1 MAARNLWS
9 ALLASKEA
17 LRSSV
22 EPWFVSRD
30 ISLSTPYARRLSDPA
45 RYWTRLAHKAE
56 YHLTRARYKQ
66 LTTPWTPGI
75 VPGGAGPLLRS
86 LDADVINLHWTN
98 AGFLSVS
105 QIAEIERPLV
115 LTLHDSWAFTG
126 GCHIP
131 LTCERFLDRCGACPQ
146 LGAHK
151 ENDLSRKGWS
161 RKFDAWR
168 RLKSPIVVCPSAWL
182 AKSFERSSLSMGR
195 KAVVIANA
203 LDAEFHAQA
212 KSPPHRESRRGPCTI
227 GFVAAGAL
235 SNRNKGFQD
244 LAGALS
250 HLSLEKRQAIR
261 LLIVGDVGH
270 DSIPRIEGVEIHT
283 IGSLQQRAKMI
294 EAYLQ
299 MDCCVVP
306 SHSENLPNVIV
317 EAMCLGIPT
326 IATNVGGIPELI
338 TDHETGFLA
347 APSNPESLAR
357 ALDYFLSYGDV
368 NELASRAR
376 KYALSKT
383 SPEIVAAQ
391 YLDVYATAQQTYW
404 SGAPQRSGARS
415 TQV

>member
-1 MAARNLWS
+1 
-9 ALLASKEA
+9 
-17 LRSSV
+17 
-22 EPWFVSRD
+22 
-30 ISLSTPYARRLSDPA
+30 
-45 RYWTRLAHKAE
+45 
-56 YHLTRARYKQ
+56 
-66 LTTPWTPGI
+66 
-75 VPGGAGPLLRS
+75 
-86 LDADVINLHWTN
+86 
-98 AGFLSVS
+98 
-105 QIAEIERPLV
+105 
-115 LTLHDSWAFTG
+115 
-126 GCHIP
+126 
-131 LTCERFLDRCGACPQ
+131 
-146 LGAHK
+146 
-151 ENDLSRKGWS
+151 
-161 RKFDAWR
+161 
-168 RLKSPIVVCPSAWL
+168 
-182 AKSFERSSLSMGR
+182 MGR